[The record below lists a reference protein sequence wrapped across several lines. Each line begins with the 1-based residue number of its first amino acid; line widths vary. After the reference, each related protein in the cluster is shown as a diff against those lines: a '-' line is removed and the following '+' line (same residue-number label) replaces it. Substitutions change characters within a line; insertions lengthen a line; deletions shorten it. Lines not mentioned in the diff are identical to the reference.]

1 MKIYFK
7 EDKLPEITET
17 LMKSGLTQRGFA
29 KTIGV
34 SGPYIS
40 QIFTGN
46 RNPGPAI
53 AKKICDSLKYKFDDI
68 FFIQNGYK
76 SEQNKSA

>member
-17 LMKSGLTQRGFA
+17 LMKNGLTQRGYA

-68 FFIQNGYK
+68 FFIQSGYK
-76 SEQNKSA
+76 SNHKKSA